1 MTQHLRKGGQSR
13 QISAR
18 SSWPWGIFTQ
28 LQGLLLSWG
37 EHLRATI
44 EHFLTSLLARAFKAE
59 ISSKPR
65 ILQPFE
71 STNKDCRKRQVQFP
85 RQAARDQEY
94 LRCVQTVVLRDE
106 RVVAMIIVPEGK
118 DIDIAILLF
127 QRKSWCQPL
136 PATTASQ
143 DTIIRA
149 AVAPRQGGI
158 WPSTDTQ
165 TPGICVRRIVLH
177 GQLTIVLP
185 HWAPPGDLLIFMP
198 FPFYQTFHFSRLRS
212 FFCGTITPRLFTASI
227 IWADLVLHCIFAR
240 LNQHR
245 LSKSNIKKQSNGM
258 GNSLNKKSERSIWIS
273 FRVYVE
279 IYTGASLIFP
289 VVRCQGGLL

>member
-149 AVAPRQGGI
+149 AVAPRQGGHMALYRHPNAGHMRPSHSSP
-158 WPSTDTQ
+158 WPVNHSFAALGSARG
-165 TPGICVRRIVLH
+165 PPYLH
-177 GQLTIVLP
+177 AVPFLP
-185 HWAPPGDLLIFMP
+185 DIPLL
-198 FPFYQTFHFSRLRS
+198 
-212 FFCGTITPRLFTASI
+212 
-227 IWADLVLHCIFAR
+227 
-240 LNQHR
+240 
-245 LSKSNIKKQSNGM
+245 
-258 GNSLNKKSERSIWIS
+258 
-273 FRVYVE
+273 
-279 IYTGASLIFP
+279 
-289 VVRCQGGLL
+289 